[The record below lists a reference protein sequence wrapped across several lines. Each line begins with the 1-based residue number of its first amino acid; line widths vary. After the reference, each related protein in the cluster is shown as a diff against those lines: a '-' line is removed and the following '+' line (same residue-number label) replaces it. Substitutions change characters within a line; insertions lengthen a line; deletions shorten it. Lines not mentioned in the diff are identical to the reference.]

1 MTSRHM
7 AASLLLCP
15 GTAAL
20 AGSSLAPPPRAGS
33 ILHRAPCPRCAEEPP
48 RRVSFLEGLL
58 FGREGR
64 PDTATGRLPP
74 RNSGGDAASADA
86 PKKSRYVAPEDDP
99 NWNRNSTRMQTKDAQ
114 TKWEERVQYDALKEG
129 NALNQNDI
137 LQKEIGRNQ

>member
-1 MTSRHM
+1 M
-7 AASLLLCP
+7 AASFLLWSSP
-15 GTAAL
+15 AAL
-20 AGSSLAPPPRAGS
+20 AGSSLAPPTRAGP
-33 ILHRAPCPRCAEEPP
+33 ILHRAPCPRCAEEPK

-99 NWNRNSTRMQTKDAQ
+99 NWNRNSSRPIAKDAQ

>member
-1 MTSRHM
+1 M
-7 AASLLLCP
+7 AAVTAGLLLLP

-20 AGSSLAPPPRAGS
+20 AGSSLAPPTRSVS

-48 RRVSFLEGLL
+48 RRGSFLEGLL

>member
-1 MTSRHM
+1 M
-7 AASLLLCP
+7 ALTLAVLLSVLSP
-15 GTAAL
+15 DAL
-20 AGSSLAPPPRAGS
+20 AGSSLAPPTRSGS

-74 RNSGGDAASADA
+74 RNSGGDAASAGA

-99 NWNRNSTRMQTKDAQ
+99 NWNRNSSRPIAKDAQ